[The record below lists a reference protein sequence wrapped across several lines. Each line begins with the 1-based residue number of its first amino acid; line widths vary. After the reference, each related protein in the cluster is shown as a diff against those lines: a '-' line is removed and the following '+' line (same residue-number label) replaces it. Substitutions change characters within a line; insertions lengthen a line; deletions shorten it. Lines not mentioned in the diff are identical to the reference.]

1 MNSKKGDIHD
11 FIKIV
16 VAVVCIVG
24 LLYLMYLIYGN
35 VSERA
40 GAEKAEASI
49 EKIFLKVNAIE
60 NGGIAEE
67 EVLIESPN
75 DWWVIAWPYKGETE
89 KPIQCN
95 KDFCV
100 CICPVPTNAE
110 SFFSIFSIREKSL
123 EICQEQGFCKD
134 VSKKISTGDN
144 PIKIEGPFLLN
155 IKSENNE
162 ILLQK
167 K

>member
-49 EKIFLKVNAIE
+49 EKMFLKINEVE
-60 NGGIAEE
+60 NGESAEE

-75 DWWVIAWPYKGETE
+75 DWWVIAWPYKDEVE
-89 KPIQCN
+89 KPVQCIE
-95 KDFCV
+95 DFCV
-100 CICPVPTNAE
+100 CICPVPTDAE
-110 SFFSIFSIREKSL
+110 SFFNFFSIREKSL
-123 EICQEQGFCKD
+123 ELCEEKGTCKD
-134 VSKKISTGDN
+134 ISKKISTGDT
-144 PIKIEGPFLLN
+144 PIKIEGPFLLE